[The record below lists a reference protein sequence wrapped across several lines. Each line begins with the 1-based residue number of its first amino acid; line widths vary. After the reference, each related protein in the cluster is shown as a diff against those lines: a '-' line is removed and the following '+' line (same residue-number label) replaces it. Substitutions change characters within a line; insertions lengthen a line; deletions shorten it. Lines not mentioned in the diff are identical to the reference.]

1 MHCHC
6 RALQLALSKA
16 HRPEQKSDTY
26 DALELC
32 EGLRGFYRSMV
43 HVPSPAI
50 GDLRTTLSR
59 RRHFIRIQ
67 TAEVNAVK
75 RLLRGVARNS
85 GRRGS
90 LHTAAHCQ
98 RLLAGEAVPSELKEC
113 SVAPGRGAGPRARSK
128 SRRARA
134 NSVML

>member
-1 MHCHC
+1 MHC

-32 EGLRGFYRSMV
+32 EGLRRGFYRSMV

-50 GDLRTTLSR
+50 GDLRTMLSR

-75 RLLRGVARNS
+75 RLLRGSPAIVGDVAAC
-85 GRRGS
+85 
-90 LHTAAHCQ
+90 T
-98 RLLAGEAVPSELKEC
+98 RLLTANACSPARPS
-113 SVAPGRGAGPRARSK
+113 PQNSK
-128 SRRARA
+128 
-134 NSVML
+134 NVL